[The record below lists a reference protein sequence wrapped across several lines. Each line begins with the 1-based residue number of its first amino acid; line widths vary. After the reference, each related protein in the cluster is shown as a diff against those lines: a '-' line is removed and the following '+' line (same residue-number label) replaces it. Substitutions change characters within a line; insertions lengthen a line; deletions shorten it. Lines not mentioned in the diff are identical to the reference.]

1 MALAR
6 NLFDL
11 NKLGASNIFLLFPPI
26 YISSDLKKK
35 IPAIGTGRTG
45 SQKSVS
51 STQIAIG
58 SNDQVE
64 QYGINTWRLVN

>member
-35 IPAIGTGRTG
+35 Y
-45 SQKSVS
+45 Q
-51 STQIAIG
+51 Q
-58 SNDQVE
+58 
-64 QYGINTWRLVN
+64 